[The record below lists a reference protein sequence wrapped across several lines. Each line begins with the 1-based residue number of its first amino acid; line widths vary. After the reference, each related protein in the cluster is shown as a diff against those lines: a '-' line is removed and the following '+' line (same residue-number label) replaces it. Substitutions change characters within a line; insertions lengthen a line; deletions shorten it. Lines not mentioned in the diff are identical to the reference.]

1 MLTEVAWRTV
11 GTGLPIKHMPLATRY
26 QIGERRLIPDSRS
39 FSGQFVVMHC
49 SKVDATT
56 ICTIFMDGHR

>member
-1 MLTEVAWRTV
+1 MLTEVAQRTV
-11 GTGLPIKHMPLATRY
+11 GTGLPIKRMPLATRY
-26 QIGERRLIPDSRS
+26 PIGERRLIPDSS
-39 FSGQFVVMHC
+39 FFSGQFVVMHC

>member
-1 MLTEVAWRTV
+1 MLAEVAQRTV
-11 GTGLPIKHMPLATRY
+11 GTGLPIKRMPLATRY
-26 QIGERRLIPDSRS
+26 QIGERILIHDSWP